1 MDFTILIKQ
10 DKNLLITS
18 PISIYKG
25 EKNFDRLKFYF
36 PSYCEN
42 LIPTLQVILPDG
54 KTGKIKACVFEEEMY
69 KDHYVVY
76 VDVIE
81 ALTAY
86 SGEMRLWFTL
96 FGETQDV
103 TVKTGILNIAVQ
115 DHEGFSS
122 LIPDSDIGTD
132 MLSSITELKLEVE
145 HLKVTKAD
153 NLIVDNES
161 SQLILKSGTDVIAY
175 VDLPQEI
182 EWSDWR

>member
-1 MDFTILIKQ
+1 MDFTILTKS
-10 DKNLLITS
+10 DKNMIITS
-18 PISIYKG
+18 PISIFKG

-36 PSYCEN
+36 PSYCKN
-42 LIPTLQVILPDG
+42 TIPTLQVILPDG
-54 KTGKIKACVFEEEMY
+54 KTGKVKACTFENELY
-69 KDHYVVY
+69 KDYLIVY
-76 VDVIE
+76 VDVID

-86 SGEMRLWFTL
+86 AGNMTLWFTL
-96 FGETQDV
+96 FGETQEK
-103 TVKTGILNIAVQ
+103 TMKTGLLNIEVQ

-122 LIPDSDIGTD
+122 LIPDSDVGTD

-161 SQLILKSGTDVIAY
+161 SQLILKSGAEVIAY